1 MLFVLKEAFYHVYI
15 KGILFFIFRFSDNH
29 GHKSLPTFQTII
41 NTYITQDNVP
51 PLPPQS
57 MLSHRPSIT
66 TQSKKLQALV
76 QLHGILNEPYFEWSF
91 WMILLIYQNNLDCG
105 GRGDMGENNS
115 RLILFVYNHTVVC
128 KVIYHQFRHES
139 RFGKDILTMIV
150 WKLWNEKT
158 LYSDNAWSCEEKGQG
173 ECWKRWKGVI
183 AVW

>member
-1 MLFVLKEAFYHVYI
+1 MYHVYI
-15 KGILFFIFRFSDNH
+15 KRILFFIFRFSDNH

-41 NTYITQDNVP
+41 NTYTTQDNVP

-105 GRGDMGENNS
+105 GRG
-115 RLILFVYNHTVVC
+115 I
-128 KVIYHQFRHES
+128 
-139 RFGKDILTMIV
+139 
-150 WKLWNEKT
+150 WEKT
-158 LYSDNAWSCEEKGQG
+158 TAVLFFLCTIIQLSVKWFITNLDMNHVLAKIFWPWLSENCET
-173 ECWKRWKGVI
+173 KRPFTVI
-183 AVW
+183 MLDRVKKRDRGNVENDERE

>member
-1 MLFVLKEAFYHVYI
+1 MLFVLKEALYHVCI
-15 KGILFFIFRFSDNH
+15 KRVLFFIFRFSDNH

-91 WMILLIYQNNLDCG
+91 WMILLMYQNNLDCG
-105 GRGDMGENNS
+105 GRGGGYG
-115 RLILFVYNHTVVC
+115 R
-128 KVIYHQFRHES
+128 K
-139 RFGKDILTMIV
+139 
-150 WKLWNEKT
+150 EKSS
-158 LYSDNAWSCEEKGQG
+158 YSFCVQSYSSLQSDLSP
-173 ECWKRWKGVI
+173 I
-183 AVW
+183 

>member
-1 MLFVLKEAFYHVYI
+1 MLFVLKEALYHVYI

-105 GRGDMGENNS
+105 GRGDMGESNS
-115 RLILFVYNHTVVC
+115 RLILCVYNHTDIC
-128 KVIYHQFRHES
+128 EVIYHHFRHES
-139 RFGKDILTMIV
+139 RFGKDILKVIV
-150 WKLWNEKT
+150 VHL
-158 LYSDNAWSCEEKGQG
+158 
-173 ECWKRWKGVI
+173 KR
-183 AVW
+183 